1 MRGAIG
7 CHIINNRRCGPIF
20 IISWD
25 YKARRLMYC
34 AACNLRYPDHL
45 NFCRRCG
52 QSLSRSAGDAAP
64 DSVCCTRCGARTV
77 GGEKYCQ
84 QCGNRVTVGVPET
97 VVGACYHCGTSWR
110 SGWLFCKI
118 CGLDRDR
125 ALLLPTSLPAAAP
138 SQKALAAEVEK
149 LPQIEK
155 VFCKRCGAESKPYS
169 RFCETCGNTLN
180 LSKEAAQEEA
190 AVETENK
197 VITGKLLTPP
207 APAVFRTQIDAPAA
221 RAQTGPLERSQRPT
235 VMEPLAD
242 GGGRKT
248 AAYSE
253 PVLTSNIATASVP
266 TAPNISTDTRPDTV
280 VTSFQKAAPGAGVV
294 NDPARLVQKSDSLG
308 AVVVWMIILILAVGA
323 GFVAWRLFSNQ
334 RQQASSS
341 ADQAETQPSPEAAT
355 TAAPDVS
362 PSAAPAPAPEGMVY
376 VPGGTFEMGRAGGDE
391 FESPPHIVSVNP
403 FFIDRT
409 EVTNEEYQ
417 RFVSAEGHRA
427 PLHWSDGKFPEGQ
440 AKFPVVNVSWDDAK
454 AYARWAN
461 KRLPT
466 EAEWEFAARGAD
478 NRLYPWGGSWSQN
491 FANAGRDKNGSL
503 VAVGSFTTGASPFG
517 VFDMC
522 GNAWEW
528 TASDYEDY
536 PGRNPPTSLA
546 GAGLKVIRGGGYDV
560 SPKRATTTYRGAIP
574 PDRTPDKTGFRL
586 ARDVQ

>member
-1 MRGAIG
+1 
-7 CHIINNRRCGPIF
+7 
-20 IISWD
+20 
-25 YKARRLMYC
+25 MYC

-52 QSLSRSAGDAAP
+52 QSLARAASDLAP
-64 DSVCCTRCGARTV
+64 DSVCCTRCGARTA

-125 ALLLPTSLPAAAP
+125 ALLLPTSLPAVAP
-138 SQKALAAEVEK
+138 SQKTLDAGVEK

-155 VFCKRCGAESKPYS
+155 IFCKRCGAESKPYS
-169 RFCETCGNTLN
+169 RFCETCGNTLD
-180 LSKEAAQEEA
+180 LAKEAVKEEA
-190 AVETENK
+190 AVEAENK

-207 APAVFRTQIDAPAA
+207 APAVYRTQIDAPSS

-235 VMEPLAD
+235 AIDPLSD
-242 GGGRKT
+242 GVGRKT
-248 AAYSE
+248 DAFGE

-266 TAPNISTDTRPDTV
+266 TVPSISTDTRPDTV
-280 VTSFQKAAPGAGVV
+280 VTSFPKAATAPGAV
-294 NDPARLVQKSDSLG
+294 NDPTRLVQKSDSLG
-308 AVVVWMIILILAVGA
+308 AVVVWMIILILTAGA
-323 GFVAWRLFSNQ
+323 GFVAWRLFSNK
-334 RQQASSS
+334 RQQASS
-341 ADQAETQPSPEAAT
+341 AANQAEAQPTPEAAT
-355 TAAPDVS
+355 TASPDVS
-362 PSAAPAPAPEGMVY
+362 PSAAPTAAPVAAPDEMVY
-376 VPGGTFEMGRAGGDE
+376 VPGGTFKMGREGGDE
-391 FESPPHIVSVNP
+391 FESPAHTVSVKP

-466 EAEWEFAARGAD
+466 EAEWEFAARGTD
-478 NRLYPWGGSWSQN
+478 NRLYPWSGGWRQDY
-491 FANAGRDKNGSL
+491 ANAGRDKAGNL
-503 VAVGSFTTGASPFG
+503 VEVGRYAAGASPFG
-517 VFDMC
+517 AFDMC

-536 PGRNPPTSLA
+536 PGRKTPSSLA

-560 SPKRATTTYRGAIP
+560 PPKRATTTYRGAIP
-574 PDRTPDKTGFRL
+574 PDRIPDKTGFRL